1 MYTAK
6 RVRRKLESMARNAV
20 HGLMSTDLARRNVEQ
35 YYDNLRSERNKS
47 PVALDD
53 ADQGIVASLR
63 DAGVYR
69 TRLEDLDL
77 VGTEQM
83 LSQARAVRRDIEAR
97 LAADPASLD
106 DPYLI
111 QANKREL
118 KDRPDIYLFG
128 LNERFL
134 KIVETYLGLPVAFG
148 GFNFFY
154 TLADGCERGARVWH
168 LDGEDESI
176 VKIAVYLNDVNEDG
190 GPFEMIRGQLF
201 KGARPYTRPARHDKL
216 ERVIGRNISSDEI
229 VTCTG
234 PAGSVIFC
242 DTARHYHRGR
252 PATGENR
259 TAIFF
264 NYYPRPPRRPYFCGK
279 PIVGLEDFAGETD
292 RLTEYQRQSALWR
305 DNLPP
310 IAKYLLPR

>member
-1 MYTAK
+1 
-6 RVRRKLESMARNAV
+6 
-20 HGLMSTDLARRNVEQ
+20 MSTDVARRNVEN
-35 YYDNLRSERNKS
+35 YYNILRAQRRDVPTALSE
-47 PVALDD
+47 
-53 ADQGIVASLR
+53 ADQRIVTALR
-63 DAGVYR
+63 EAGVYQ

-77 VGTEQM
+77 VGSEQM
-83 LSQARAVRRDIEAR
+83 LSQARDVRRDIEMR
-97 LAADPASLD
+97 VAAGPAHLD

-111 QANKREL
+111 QANKIEL

-128 LNERFL
+128 LNERL
-134 KIVETYLGLPVAFG
+134 LRIVENYLGLPVAFG

-176 VKIAVYLNDVNEDG
+176 VKIAIYLNDVGEDG
-190 GPFEMIRGQLF
+190 GPFEMIRSRLF
-201 KGARPYTRPARHDKL
+201 KGARPYTRPARHEKL
-216 ERVIGRNISSDEI
+216 ERIIGRNISADEI

-234 PAGSVIFC
+234 PTGSVIFC
-242 DTARHYHRGR
+242 DTARYYHRGK
-252 PATGENR
+252 PATGQNR

-279 PIVGLEDFAGETD
+279 PIVGLEDFAGETH
-292 RLTEYQRQSALWR
+292 RLTDYQRQSALWR
-305 DNLPP
+305 DNVPS